1 MPARPQDAA
10 LFHRLHAG
18 PDLLI
23 LANAWDAQSAKVI
36 EQAGARA
43 IATSSAAVAWAHGYG
58 DGHNLPVARLV
69 ETVAEIARVVAI
81 PVSVDVEGGYSDEP
95 ARVGEN
101 VGAVVEA
108 GGIGINIEDGA
119 GTPDL
124 LCRKIEAVRATAS
137 RAGVDLFIN
146 ARCDV
151 YLRRLKEGEDALA
164 ETLARA
170 RAYREAGAS
179 GLFVPGLIDL
189 HTIGEIV
196 RGATLPV
203 NVMAQK
209 GLPPAAEL
217 KGAGVRRL
225 SAATGMSRV
234 AYGAAGRAAQAFLAD
249 GDSDALTTA
258 IGPPVNYQALF
269 LPPAKG

>member
-18 PDLLI
+18 PELLV

-36 EQAGARA
+36 ERAGARA

-58 DGHNLPVARLV
+58 DGHQLPVARLV
-69 ETVAEIARVVAI
+69 ETVSAIARVVAV

-95 ARVGEN
+95 TTVAEN
-101 VGAVVEA
+101 VGAVIEA
-108 GGIGINIEDGA
+108 GGIGINIEDGT

-137 RAGVDLFIN
+137 RAGVDLFVN

-151 YLRRLKEGEDALA
+151 YLHRPQDGQVALA

-170 RAYREAGAS
+170 KAYREAGAS
-179 GLFVPGLIDL
+179 GFFVPGLIDL
-189 HTIGEIV
+189 HAIGEIV
-196 RGATLPV
+196 RGAALPV
-203 NVMAQK
+203 NVMARK
-209 GLPPAAEL
+209 GLAAVADL
-217 KGAGVRRL
+217 RGAGVRRL
-225 SAATGMSRV
+225 SAATGISRV

-249 GDSDALTTA
+249 GDSDALAEA
-258 IGPPVNYQALF
+258 IGPPVDYQALF
-269 LPPAKG
+269 PPPAKG